1 MEIEKEKYKFKEIF
15 LVGLL
20 VMLSGNPHLNIPIL
34 FGMTG
39 VLATLYTI
47 SRHNAAKRIKLW
59 KYLFFL
65 TCIFAGQM
73 VTFGMIS
80 YMGSINVLAKI
91 VFGATVMWVLKERFR
106 GAYLKVMYFF
116 AAVSLI
122 FFALEFIGFKIPDL
136 VHVAPNRNSI
146 FIFSSL
152 NNVDKLRNCG
162 PFWEPG
168 AFACY
173 LILVPLLYIDNLKTF
188 VVNNKKKAIV
198 LLLALI
204 TTISTTGYICLFILT
219 IYYYLTQTKN
229 KFTAYFIYLP
239 LAMATIYI
247 AYTQLDFMND
257 KIESQTEASVEM
269 DGEFSNHRLGS
280 LLFDLHYIKK
290 HPIVGN
296 GLNEQTR
303 YADHPFLWGEELGH
317 GNAFSN
323 YTAQMGVVALIVYF
337 VLLYF
342 AFGNKL
348 IVPII
353 IALLFQGEQLM
364 NYPLFSALPFIILF
378 PELKKFKRKKINRYE
393 TYSNNNDGVQPQSTY
408 TSVS

>member
-1 MEIEKEKYKFKEIF
+1 
-15 LVGLL
+15 
-20 VMLSGNPHLNIPIL
+20 
-34 FGMTG
+34 
-39 VLATLYTI
+39 
-47 SRHNAAKRIKLW
+47 
-59 KYLFFL
+59 
-65 TCIFAGQM
+65 M

-91 VFGATVMWVLKERFR
+91 MFGATVMWVLKERFR

-173 LILVPLLYIDNLKTF
+173 LILVPILYIDNLKTF

-378 PELKKFKRKKINRYE
+378 PKLNKFKRKKINRYE